1 MEGVSE
7 EANEIY
13 LELAPENLVKA
24 LKTAQ
29 SAKWIKIKLAK
40 KHTPCLTVEVDLVST
55 RFYPFNHFWLN
66 PKHIYLWSKGR
77 VIKLY
82 LLLFYK

>member
-40 KHTPCLTVEVDLVST
+40 KHTPCLTVEVDLVGIVTALQAYNIES
-55 RFYPFNHFWLN
+55 RLMQCQGVC
-66 PKHIYLWSKGR
+66 SQ
-77 VIKLY
+77 
-82 LLLFYK
+82 

>member
-40 KHTPCLTVEVDLVST
+40 KHTPCLTVEVDLVGVVTALQAHNIESG
-55 RFYPFNHFWLN
+55 L
-66 PKHIYLWSKGR
+66 IQCQGICSQ
-77 VIKLY
+77 
-82 LLLFYK
+82 

>member
-40 KHTPCLTVEVDLVST
+40 KHTPCLTVEVDLVSIE
-55 RFYPFNHFWLN
+55 YILGMFNL
-66 PKHIYLWSKGR
+66 PE
-77 VIKLY
+77 
-82 LLLFYK
+82 